1 MEDFGGHS
9 LRENAILALK
19 KYGPMT
25 TGDITTLITGEEVGT
40 QRFQTTRNKLNTYFK
55 EDIEKWG
62 NIEKSGFIINP
73 KSHNKQYIYKWVG
86 N

>member
-55 EDIEKWG
+55 EDIEK
-62 NIEKSGFIINP
+62 
-73 KSHNKQYIYKWVG
+73 
-86 N
+86 